1 MLYFGFDGGDGGG
14 DSGDDDEEM
23 DDEEGVE
30 LDAGSEVEIDMVV
43 FDLDYVSLKKLL
55 CLYIIYLYIDLDCD
69 YLYLMNFFFLNY
81 FIVFYEKILKC
92 FEILF
97 DFLK

>member
-43 FDLDYVSLKKLL
+43 FDLDYVS
-55 CLYIIYLYIDLDCD
+55 
-69 YLYLMNFFFLNY
+69 
-81 FIVFYEKILKC
+81 
-92 FEILF
+92 
-97 DFLK
+97 

>member
-30 LDAGSEVEIDMVV
+30 LDVGSEVEIDMVV

-55 CLYIIYLYIDLDCD
+55 C
-69 YLYLMNFFFLNY
+69 F
-81 FIVFYEKILKC
+81 
-92 FEILF
+92 ILF
-97 DFLK
+97 ICILI